1 MKNRPTAQARRRLR
15 PRRDPPII
23 AVCYDFD
30 GTLSPRNMQEYDYIP
45 KLRLSSRKFW
55 REAQERAREQG
66 ADEIHSYMR
75 LMLEKATPASGVRIT
90 RKAFIDYGRTIPLF
104 PGVKSWFPRMNAFG
118 SRLGASVRHFIISSG
133 IREMILGTPIAGE
146 FERIYASS
154 FMFDQNGV
162 AYWPA
167 LALNFTTKTQFLFRI
182 NKGVLDPWDDSR
194 INDFIPMAERPV
206 PFSRIIYI
214 GDGTTDIPCM
224 KLVKEQ
230 RGYSI
235 AVFPPG
241 PGKKAVAERLRG
253 ENRVNFTAPADYRA
267 GRPLD
272 LQVKAT
278 LRKIMAEYALL
289 GGEKK

>member
-1 MKNRPTAQARRRLR
+1 MNK
-15 PRRDPPII
+15 PPEPIV

-45 KLRLSSRKFW
+45 KLRLSSRDFW
-55 REAQERAREQG
+55 REAHERARAQD
-66 ADEIHSYMR
+66 ADEILAYMC
-75 LMLEKATPASGVRIT
+75 LMLEKATPASGVKIT
-90 RKAFIDYGRTIPLF
+90 KRAFIDYGRTVRLF
-104 PGVKSWFPRMNAFG
+104 PGVPGWFPRINAFG
-118 SRLGASVRHFIISSG
+118 GRLGASVKHFIISSG
-133 IREMILGTPIAGE
+133 IREMILGTPIARE

-154 FMFDQNGV
+154 FMFDPNGV

-167 LALNFTTKTQFLFRI
+167 LALNFTAKTQFLFRI

-206 PFSRIIYI
+206 PFSRMIYI
-214 GDGTTDIPCM
+214 GDGSTDIPCM
-224 KLVKEQ
+224 KLVKEE

-241 PGKKAVAERLRG
+241 RGRKVSADRLLK

-278 LRKIMAEYALL
+278 LRKIMAEHAVLS
-289 GGEKK
+289 GEKPRKG